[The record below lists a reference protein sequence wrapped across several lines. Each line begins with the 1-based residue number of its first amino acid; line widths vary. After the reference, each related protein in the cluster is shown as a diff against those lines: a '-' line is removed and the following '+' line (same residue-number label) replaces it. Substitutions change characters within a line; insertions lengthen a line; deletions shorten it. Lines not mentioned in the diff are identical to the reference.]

1 MKNLFIS
8 ILCFISTILFSQE
21 VAQVAPKDY
30 TVTMDSLLRF
40 VNKDKLKTGL
50 LYDRVVAN
58 ANLLEFNNK
67 ESKNTSSYWHYIQAL
82 SEVHRSSL
90 VATPF
95 PSGRVGEG
103 LKNKM
108 QYEVVEDLRHKNDN
122 VLNISYINTSFD
134 YIDYGTKEQPNLSF
148 FNSS

>member
-8 ILCFISTILFSQE
+8 ICCMICTILFAQE
-21 VAQVAPKDY
+21 KEQVAPKDY

-40 VNKDKLKTGL
+40 VKKDKMKTGL

-67 ESKNTSSYWHYIQAL
+67 ERKQSSTYWHYIQAL

-90 VATPF
+90 DP
-95 PSGRVGEG
+95 
-103 LKNKM
+103 KNKM
-108 QYEVVEDLRHKNDN
+108 QYEVVEDLRHKSDN
-122 VLNISYINTSFD
+122 VLNISYINTSID
-134 YIDYGTKEQPNLSF
+134 YID
-148 FNSS
+148 SS